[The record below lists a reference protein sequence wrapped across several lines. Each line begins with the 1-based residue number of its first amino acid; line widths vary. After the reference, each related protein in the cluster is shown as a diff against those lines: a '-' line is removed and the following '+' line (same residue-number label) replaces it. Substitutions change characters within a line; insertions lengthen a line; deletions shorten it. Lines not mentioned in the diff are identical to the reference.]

1 MMQTPPYLAVKSPV
15 ALIPT
20 QAMALA
26 PAKVSK
32 QKPSSTA
39 TKAFLRLKLTSM
51 HKNPDLTLQ
60 DNTKSVMIALDMKQ
74 KGGQSMALFSNDKP
88 LQTEITRLN
97 ELLQQAS
104 TNADQQ
110 ADKIVLLETQLFQA
124 QQNQQDTRQTASENR
139 ILQQE
144 VNRLKREQQ
153 DDAAQ
158 VAAENQVL
166 QQEVNRLKREQQ
178 DDAAQIAQYQA
189 TVADLTKQLRD
200 ALVHSEAHE
209 IAEKQTKNPYGL
221 DNELWQIL
229 EGTGSD
235 QLHNYIYQLR
245 LADGTYYVGQTHN
258 LRQRIQTH
266 FNEQINDGIK
276 SSAWVR
282 QHGAT
287 QLIGLTELVQQEYAG
302 KDIDQVENLATL
314 ALMAEYGYQ
323 QVRGGVFAQ
332 AKTTDVLNA
341 LKRPENQQRFGYQ
354 FNQHVVT
361 LSSKPTAKASA
372 KPLPR
377 SKPRSP
383 QTKPA
388 VKITSLADAP
398 QTGYRLTD
406 DNITD
411 KSYLLLVGQLNDQ
424 RYVAFTRRKKT
435 LENNVAALFT
445 GQFSFLKDHHV
456 HLTRIVN
463 TYHILD
469 DNSADAYA
477 TVKAFTM
484 AQAKH
489 YQFLEDAVITDKLAD
504 SIRTTLAQ
512 RLKQHDTLAQHVK
525 LH

>member
-1 MMQTPPYLAVKSPV
+1 
-15 ALIPT
+15 
-20 QAMALA
+20 
-26 PAKVSK
+26 
-32 QKPSSTA
+32 
-39 TKAFLRLKLTSM
+39 
-51 HKNPDLTLQ
+51 
-60 DNTKSVMIALDMKQ
+60 
-74 KGGQSMALFSNDKP
+74 MALFSNDKP
-88 LQTEITRLN
+88 LQTEINHLN
-97 ELLQQAS
+97 DLLQQAS
-104 TNADQQ
+104 ANADRQ
-110 ADKIVLLETQLFQA
+110 ANKIVLLQNQLFNE
-124 QQNQQDTRQTASENR
+124 QQLHQNNQQTAADNR
-139 ILQQE
+139 TLQQE
-144 VNRLKREQQ
+144 VNRLKRVLQATQQ
-153 DDAAQ
+153 TTVD
-158 VAAENQVL
+158 NQAL
-166 QQEVNRLKREQQ
+166 QQEVNRLNREHQ
-178 DDAAQIAQYQA
+178 DDAAQIAQYKA
-189 TVADLTKQLRD
+189 IEADLTKQLRD

-229 EGTGSD
+229 EGNGSP

-314 ALMAEYGYQ
+314 ALMAAYGYQ
-323 QVRGGVFAQ
+323 HVRGGVFAQ
-332 AKTTDVLNA
+332 AKTADVLKA
-341 LKRPENQQRFGYQ
+341 LKRPDNQQRFGYQ
-354 FNQHVVT
+354 FRDDVVT
-361 LSSKPTAKASA
+361 LNADHVTPSHTQPKAA
-372 KPLPR
+372 AVTPKA
-377 SKPRSP
+377 
-383 QTKPA
+383 PA
-388 VKITSLADAP
+388 KITSLADAP

-435 LENNVAALFT
+435 LENNVADLFT
-445 GQFSFLKDHHV
+445 GQYSFLKAHHV

-484 AQAKH
+484 AKSKH
-489 YQFLEDAVITDKLAD
+489 YQFLEDAVITDTLAD
-504 SIRTTLAQ
+504 SIRATLSQ